1 MLLSLA
7 DLDFP
12 LTIFDR
18 SSVLAVVVVESIAIG
33 VSEELTFRFS
43 LHRLWSQYS
52 ATFYVVGSALIF
64 GVLHIPNGA
73 EVAIIST
80 VIGVMFGLARIAGM
94 PIAALIVMHGFVDAP
109 GIIRD
114 VVHSKAPM

>member
-1 MLLSLA
+1 MLGNHCSCSL
-7 DLDFP
+7 F
-12 LTIFDR
+12 
-18 SSVLAVVVVESIAIG
+18 AVIVVESIAIG

-52 ATFYVVGSALIF
+52 TTFFVVGSALIF
-64 GVLHIPNGA
+64 GILHLPNGA
-73 EVAIIST
+73 EVAIVSAI
-80 VIGVMFGLARIAGM
+80 IGVIFGLARIAGM

-114 VVHSKAPM
+114 VGITP